1 MKLNVVCIIEMKNIN
16 LNVFVFLVEN
26 MAYKKQTW
34 TNDQNRQYKKN
45 SIDGLLFRSTRET
58 NGDPSL
64 AVDGFEEPLEWSKCA
79 TIDNYF
85 VEKPIWMVDL
95 GRKKNIAGVMLRTW
109 GK

>member
-1 MKLNVVCIIEMKNIN
+1 
-16 LNVFVFLVEN
+16 

-34 TNDQNRQYKKN
+34 TNDRNRHHQKN
-45 SIDGLLFRSTRET
+45 GVGGFKFRSIRET

-85 VEKPIWMVDL
+85 VKKPVWMVDL
-95 GRKKNIAGVMLRTW
+95 GRRTNIAGVMLKTW
-109 GK
+109 HENKGNREKRIIEFY

>member
-1 MKLNVVCIIEMKNIN
+1 
-16 LNVFVFLVEN
+16 

-34 TNDQNRQYKKN
+34 TNDRNRHYQKN
-45 SIDGLLFRSTRET
+45 GLVFRSIRET
-58 NGDPSL
+58 NGDSSL

-95 GRKKNIAGVMLRTW
+95 GRRTNIAGVMLRTW
-109 GK
+109 HGNKGTMK